1 MARKLRIVP
10 EGGGLF
16 EITCR
21 TVHGRLLFRPGH
33 TLLLSAR
40 DASPGPFPAAGSTLE
55 SWRPFYP
62 YTQPPPI
69 ADKKGEPT

>member
-21 TVHGRLLFRPGH
+21 TLHGRLLFRPGPEH
-33 TLLLSAR
+33 NEIFIGVLARAQRLYGVSVSAAVCLSNHYLCGA
-40 DASPGPFPAAGSTLE
+40 PH
-55 SWRPFYP
+55 
-62 YTQPPPI
+62 
-69 ADKKGEPT
+69 K